1 MKRHGIVQYKEQGC
15 ICTNGVLR
23 MDIYA
28 MAFQACETLL
38 EEMELERITTSSAV
52 LRCMRIARLLQDS
65 EALLWLRCEMGGYPR
80 KPDGTLPEES
90 WKIAAGHGRAYTA
103 NGSERVFTTLA
114 ADLEKKLEEYDRM
127 LASQSGR
134 EWLMKYEHSQN
145 AVQLLGNVS
154 RDHHQLVVLRSAYYS
169 YVQRKYMELSAGTLV
184 RSIFTDYE
192 KLVAGVWDGLAD
204 RDLFSAGRLASLMQ
218 ENLRENAAEV
228 VQICREVLGHILEEN
243 MASSG
248 PPDIQMAEELRL
260 QQLRMDRQL
269 EMAEADEL
277 AEAQALYG
285 CVIRTYLLAGDL
297 IRARTRPQT

>member
-1 MKRHGIVQYKEQGC
+1 
-15 ICTNGVLR
+15 
-23 MDIYA
+23 

-90 WKIAAGHGRAYTA
+90 WRIAAGHGRAYTT

-127 LASQSGR
+127 LSSQPGR
-134 EWLMKYEHSQN
+134 EWLMKYEHSQS
-145 AVQLLGNVS
+145 AMQLLGNVS
-154 RDHHQLVVLRSAYYS
+154 RDHHQLVTLRSAYYS
-169 YVQRKYMELSAGTLV
+169 YVLRKYTELSVGTYV
-184 RSIFTDYE
+184 RSIFAEYE
-192 KLVAGVWDGLAD
+192 KLVAGEWDHLAD
-204 RDLFSAGRLASLMQ
+204 SDLFSAGRLLFLMQ
-218 ENLRENAAEV
+218 TNLQENAAEV
-228 VQICREVLGHILEEN
+228 VQICREMLGHILEEN

-248 PPDIQMAEELRL
+248 PPDEHMAEELRL
-260 QQLRMDRQL
+260 QQLRMERQL
-269 EMAEADEL
+269 EMAEADEP
-277 AEAQALYG
+277 AEALALYG

-297 IRARTRPQT
+297 IRARTKAHLRPDMHYKREEAGQ